1 VIGAP
6 GSLDRRG
13 SLHKNNIAKSLF
25 DDTQWYDDPDDDDL
39 PEEHPSLDDY
49 LGVSFYPRRSL
60 AILFIYFFIIFELF
74 DVQQRVTLKSKLGV
88 IEGHWKRHHSIDRIR
103 TSSYSSLYLWPYTVP
118 FLRYWSKNA
127 NFSYPAYI

>member
-1 VIGAP
+1 MIGAP

-39 PEEHPSLDDY
+39 PEEHPTLDDY

-60 AILFIYFFIIFELF
+60 AILFIYFLHHF
-74 DVQQRVTLKSKLGV
+74 RV
-88 IEGHWKRHHSIDRIR
+88 I
-103 TSSYSSLYLWPYTVP
+103 
-118 FLRYWSKNA
+118 
-127 NFSYPAYI
+127 